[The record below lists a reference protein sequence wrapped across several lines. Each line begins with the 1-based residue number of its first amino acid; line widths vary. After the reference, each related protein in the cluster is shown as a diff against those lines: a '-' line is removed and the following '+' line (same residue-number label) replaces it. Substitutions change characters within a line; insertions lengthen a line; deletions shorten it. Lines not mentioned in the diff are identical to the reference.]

1 MTPQQTIDANRI
13 SLVAS
18 NLEKYF
24 KASEMTTDIAT
35 DLGTLN
41 LRGNKRRSELIEELR
56 HSLTIMKEWS
66 PIPKTREA
74 SDDKLLMKILRN
86 IYWNGSP
93 ERIKNIET
101 ALAIQVG
108 IPQEELVK
116 KITDIGNLGDRK
128 PSELLQEIC

>member
-24 KASEMTTDIAT
+24 KASEMTTDIET
-35 DLGTLN
+35 DLGMLN
-41 LRGNKRRSELIEELR
+41 VRGDKRRTKLIEELR
-56 HSLTIMKEWS
+56 RRSTVTKEWS
-66 PIPKTREA
+66 PIPKTREP

-108 IPQEELVK
+108 IPREELVK
-116 KITDIGNLGDRK
+116 KITDIGEVGDRK
-128 PSELLQEIC
+128 LSELLQEMR

>member
-24 KASEMTTDIAT
+24 KASEMMTDIAT

-41 LRGNKRRSELIEELR
+41 LRGDKRRSELIEELR
-56 HSLTIMKEWS
+56 RRSSVMKEWS
-66 PIPKTREA
+66 PIPKTREP
-74 SDDKLLMKILRN
+74 SDDKLSMKILRN
-86 IYWNGSP
+86 IYWNGNL

-108 IPQEELVK
+108 IP
-116 KITDIGNLGDRK
+116 
-128 PSELLQEIC
+128 